1 MRLATAVV
9 VMIGSSY
16 SAMLLDMVRGVLLM
30 RLLGPTGRGIQRGV
44 NLLTSYLDN
53 VHLGVRHG
61 ISKRLPQAIATDDSE
76 AADAV
81 EDISFTFILLTTTI
95 AALAILAWAALD
107 RDLQT
112 ATAVSVALGGV
123 LLLGQQA
130 DGLYQ
135 VVLRAFGSFR
145 ILAKARIVFSA
156 AQFAGMVLG
165 AWRGG
170 IIGAMVGWVVAY
182 LALMVY
188 YHFAARWRVKLRLR
202 WDIVWRLIVIG
213 VWIALMTLSDVL
225 LRSVEG
231 IIIVKYYKVY
241 GLGLYGAATQ
251 AAGCLYAVAQAAQF
265 VIWPRLLDCHARNGM
280 GEQTRKNVVLPTVA
294 VATLMPAVCGAAYFL
309 LPPVISALVPRFSE
323 AIAATQVLSMSVCL
337 LALPIAAN
345 TLLVATDR
353 EGLVTMFRGAGA
365 ALIAGLSLM
374 VVRRYEHP
382 PLELFAYCAASGYL
396 VAGVLA
402 LCSVMKSLY
411 SSARKRLAEL
421 TVFYAPTAWA
431 VAVVYAV
438 GIWGAAVPGWDQ
450 RSWIAAFVKTAIY
463 LIATIPVLIYAD
475 IRLKLRQELR
485 RMYLELRGNGAG
497 IEPPETKAGE

>member
-1 MRLATAVV
+1 
-9 VMIGSSY
+9 
-16 SAMLLDMVRGVLLM
+16 
-30 RLLGPTGRGIQRGV
+30 
-44 NLLTSYLDN
+44 
-53 VHLGVRHG
+53 
-61 ISKRLPQAIATDDSE
+61 
-76 AADAV
+76 
-81 EDISFTFILLTTTI
+81 
-95 AALAILAWAALD
+95 
-107 RDLQT
+107 
-112 ATAVSVALGGV
+112 
-123 LLLGQQA
+123 
-130 DGLYQ
+130 
-135 VVLRAFGSFR
+135 
-145 ILAKARIVFSA
+145 
-156 AQFAGMVLG
+156 
-165 AWRGG
+165 
-170 IIGAMVGWVVAY
+170 
-182 LALMVY
+182 
-188 YHFAARWRVKLRLR
+188 
-202 WDIVWRLIVIG
+202 
-213 VWIALMTLSDVL
+213 
-225 LRSVEG
+225 
-231 IIIVKYYKVY
+231 
-241 GLGLYGAATQ
+241 
-251 AAGCLYAVAQAAQF
+251 
-265 VIWPRLLDCHARNGM
+265 
-280 GEQTRKNVVLPTVA
+280 
-294 VATLMPAVCGAAYFL
+294 
-309 LPPVISALVPRFSE
+309 VISALVPRFSE